1 MRNTDGE
8 NRINHRQE
16 ELIIL
21 KLKRHKNNFEEGNKT
36 GKDLEAFK
44 YKTRHAANFQV

>member
-36 GKDLEAFK
+36 GKDLKAFK